1 MNRLLALF
9 APLLALAALALPA
22 VAQAA
27 EETHTIN
34 FDNLP
39 AETRVTNQYES
50 EGLIFANASSFGF
63 SYGAPPANGVVE
75 VHACGAP
82 FTEAQSATHSPP
94 NDANITCGGGEFF
107 GAGVFAVLTN
117 YAKKISAYVGS
128 PGLSGYV
135 FRLDAYNIAKEY
147 IGHAEVT
154 QSSDG
159 VYTPI
164 SFETEGARFEI
175 AYFALYVANPYTSD
189 NYFTGIDDLTL
200 VSGGAP
206 AAVSLSSSAG
216 GRLAQGGQLQREVS
230 IVRHNGST
238 GNVKLEATGLPAG
251 VHATFSPEV
260 LGGTETKSTL
270 TLGAESSAPLAE
282 ATGAIVA
289 TPQTIAAGS
298 ASGPSSVP
306 DTVAVVP
313 PFDVYVGLASTIP
326 ASASISV
333 PPCST
338 GAVGVRTT
346 IEPGF
351 SPPVDLALATSGAT
365 PDVSSLALEKT
376 VLETADFGFVDEN
389 EQVLRVTRNATPASG
404 SFDVYVSGSAGP
416 FSEPAATVEVKRA
429 PPTVSSLSA
438 ASGRIPQ
445 SLQPGT
451 PVTISG
457 AGFCP
462 GSTVTF
468 GNSDGVATPT
478 SINPQ
483 GTQLTVNVP
492 PLATSG
498 SVTVTSAGASGT
510 APTPMNIDTYRNVNG
525 YQFHNYDPSIDFEQL
540 TDAFGEN
547 QTYDTIDLCWPFGCN
562 IKFRDPFA
570 MLLNAFAN
578 ATLDSGACF
587 GISLSSQ
594 RFLEGDRFL
603 DEFPP
608 GHASSIFGLDAR
620 SGPSGE
626 LTNFINA
633 MHVSQLSTEFLGHY
647 LARAAALGI
656 EGGAAG
662 SATIFNEIAEV
673 LRAGRHPLV
682 ALAEGTTGHVVVAYN
697 LEGAPGNYSIDVY
710 DSNLPFNEGGNEET
724 EGSHHHDNYIASRI
738 SVNSDGEW
746 SLPSSGMHGN
756 INGIVVTDPGQ
767 LPLHP
772 TIPTGLG
779 ILKALGGIIFGS
791 AGPGNTAQPGATA
804 PAPSTVTQLSNG
816 AGHTLYAANGQIN
829 ENPATRLGAVPFAP
843 LVGGSGSLGGSGGLL
858 GSGESGGVG
867 VRRAVGH
874 TAAAAKAQPGQV
886 ILLPPGAGALQ
897 ETVTGTGTGPD
908 THTLLGPSFAG
919 QISTQAAKGVSDTL
933 TLSPSGGTLG
943 FSTQAAHKP
952 LTLTLLGTAGKERR
966 SAQIA
971 TTSFAGAGDSAAFT
985 GGQSGL
991 SFTHHGRATTFSL
1004 TLSAQGPHSAPA
1016 VFQSGSLH
1024 VGVGAHVRVGA
1035 IRWSGL
1041 AGSALRVTIGRHT
1054 LTVRNRL
1061 HVPRLASIAKLAA
1074 KKGSQGTVALTI
1086 DAKLNH
1092 LPAGEQVAFVWTVR
1106 SGHRVVATHAMLGS
1120 LLSGSQC
1127 DAAIV
1132 HGICAIPKYLRPA
1145 IYTFTFKPPRHGSY
1159 TLTASVTAITISGV
1173 TQSASRATRTLRFK
1187 A

>member
-1 MNRLLALF
+1 MNRFTVRL
-9 APLLALAALALPA
+9 APLLVLAALALPA
-22 VAQAA
+22 GAQAA

-34 FDNLP
+34 FNNLP

-50 EGLIFANASSFGF
+50 EGLIFASASSFGF
-63 SYGAPPANGVVE
+63 TYGTTPANGVVE

-82 FTEAQSATHSPP
+82 FTEAQSATQSPP
-94 NDANITCGGGEFF
+94 NDANIICGGEEFF

-135 FRLDAYNIAKEY
+135 FRLDAYNVAKEY

-154 QSSDG
+154 QTSDG

-164 SFETEGARFEI
+164 EFATEGGRFEI
-175 AYFALYVANPYTSD
+175 AYFALYVVSPYTSD
-189 NYFTGIDDLTL
+189 NYDTGMDDLTL

-206 AAVSLSSSAG
+206 PAVSLSSNVG
-216 GRLAQGGQLQREVS
+216 GRIAQGGQLQREVS
-230 IVRHNGST
+230 IVRHNGSI
-238 GNVKLEATGLPAG
+238 GNVKLEATGLPGG

-270 TLGAESSAPLAE
+270 TLSADNEAAVAE

-289 TPQTIAAGS
+289 TPQSIPAGS

-306 DTVAVVP
+306 DTIAVVP
-313 PFDVYVGLASTIP
+313 PFDVYVGLSSTIP

-351 SPPVDLALATSGAT
+351 SPPLDLALSTSGAT
-365 PDVSSLALEKT
+365 PDVGALALEKSM
-376 VLETADFGFVDEN
+376 LEAADFGFVDEN

-404 SFDVYVSGSAGP
+404 SFDVYVAGSAGP
-416 FSEPAATVEVKRA
+416 FAEPAATVEVKRA
-429 PPTVSSLSA
+429 SPTVSSLSTNF
-438 ASGRIPQ
+438 GRIPQ

-451 PVTISG
+451 PVTING

-498 SVTVTSAGASGT
+498 QVTVTSAGATGT
-510 APTPMNIDTYRNVNG
+510 APSTMSIDTYRNVNG

-562 IKFRDPFA
+562 VKFRDPFA

-608 GHASSIFGLDAR
+608 GHASSIFGLDSR

-662 SATIFNEIAEV
+662 SATIFNEISEV

-791 AGPGNTAQPGATA
+791 AGPGSTTEQGAT
-804 PAPSTVTQLSNG
+804 PPPPSTVTQLSNA
-816 AGHTLYAANGQIN
+816 AGHTLYAANGQLN
-829 ENPATRLGAVPFAP
+829 ENPATRLGAAPFAP
-843 LVGGSGSLGGSGGLL
+843 LVGGTQAAST
-858 GSGESGGVG
+858 VG
-867 VRRAVGH
+867 AAAHAAHATAHAAQAVAH
-874 TAAAAKAQPGQV
+874 AAAATPPGQV
-886 ILLPPGAGALQ
+886 ILLPPGAGTLQ
-897 ETVTGTGTGPD
+897 ETVTGTGSGPD
-908 THTLLGPSFAG
+908 THTLLGPSSAG
-919 QISTQAAKGVSDTL
+919 QISTQATKGVSDTL
-933 TLSPSGGTLG
+933 TLSPTGGTLG

-952 LTLTLLGTAGKERR
+952 LTLTLLSIAGQERR

-985 GGQSGL
+985 GGQNGL
-991 SFTHHGRATTFSL
+991 SFVHHGRATTFSL

-1016 VFQSGSLH
+1016 VFQSGPLH
-1024 VGVGAHVRVGA
+1024 LGAGAHVRVGA
-1035 IRWSGL
+1035 IRWSRL
-1041 AGSALRVTIGRHT
+1041 AGSTLRVTIGRHA

-1061 HVPRLASIAKLAA
+1061 RAPRLASIYSLAA
-1074 KKGSQGTVALTI
+1074 KKGSKGTVTLAIT
-1086 DAKLNH
+1086 AKLKSP
-1092 LPAGEQVAFVWTVR
+1092 PAGDQIAFAWIVR
-1106 SGHRVVATHAMLGS
+1106 SGRRVVATHAMLGRI
-1120 LLSGSQC
+1120 LQDCPRNGNH
-1127 DAAIV
+1127 IIGV
-1132 HGICAIPKYLRPA
+1132 CANSYGPA
-1145 IYTFTFKPPRHGSY
+1145 TYTFAFKPPRHGSY
-1159 TLTASVTAITISGV
+1159 TLTASVTSITINGV
-1173 TQSASRATRTLRFK
+1173 TQSASRTMRTLRFK